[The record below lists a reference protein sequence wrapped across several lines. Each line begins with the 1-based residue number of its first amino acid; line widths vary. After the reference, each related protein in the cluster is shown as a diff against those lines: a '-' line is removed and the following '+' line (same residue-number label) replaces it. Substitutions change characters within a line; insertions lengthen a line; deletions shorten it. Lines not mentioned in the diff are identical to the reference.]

1 MWVEMGV
8 VMARELN
15 RLSSR
20 TIATKTKSGYYPDGG
35 GLYLQISATGSKSW
49 IFRYTLNGK
58 SREMGLGSLL
68 VVNPTEAR
76 QKASEARAHLLGKVD
91 PIEARNSAQNRL
103 AADQARQMTFTEC
116 AEAYIKGHASKWKNE
131 KHKSQW
137 ENTLETY
144 CGPVFG
150 NLPVNKVDT
159 GLVAKVLDPIW
170 STKHETATRVRS
182 RIENVLAWATVR
194 GYRDGDNP
202 ARWRGHLKQLLPV
215 IKKAQR
221 VKHHAALHYGDLSSF
236 MTDLKKQV
244 GIAARALEFTILT
257 AARTNEVIAATPDE
271 FDLTKGLWTIPAQRM
286 KAQKEHRVPLSPRA
300 VEIIKEMLKI
310 KGSYVFQGLNEKT
323 HLSNMAML
331 SLLKR
336 MEKTFTVHG
345 FRSTFRDWSA
355 ECTSYPREVCES
367 ALAHTVSDKV
377 EAAYRRGD
385 LFEKR
390 RKLMN
395 DWAKFCNSPKASGN
409 VVALR
414 GKSPERLNKN
424 A

>member
-1 MWVEMGV
+1 MGV
-8 VMARELN
+8 NMARELN
-15 RLSSR
+15 RLSPR
-20 TIATKTKSGYYPDGG
+20 TIATKTKSGYYADGG

-58 SREMGLGSLL
+58 SREMGLGSLM

-76 QKASEARAHLLGKVD
+76 QKAQEARGNLLVKVD

-103 AADQARQMTFTEC
+103 ADERARQMTFAEC
-116 AEAYIKGHASKWKNE
+116 AAAYIKGHGSKWKNE

-150 NLPVNKVDT
+150 NLPVNTVDT
-159 GLVAKVLDPIW
+159 ALVAKVLDPIW

-215 IKKAQR
+215 IKKTHR
-221 VKHHAALHYGDLSSF
+221 VKHHAALPYVDLNPF
-236 MTDLKKQV
+236 ITEVKAQV

-257 AARTNEVIAATPDE
+257 AARTNEVIAATSDE
-271 FDLTKGLWTIPAQRM
+271 FDLNKDLWTIPAQRM
-286 KAQKEHRVPLSPRA
+286 KAQRAHRVPLSPRA
-300 VEIIKEMLKI
+300 LEIIKEMLKI
-310 KGSYVFQGLNEKT
+310 KGSYVFQGLNEDS

-345 FRSTFRDWSA
+345 FRSTFRDWAA
-355 ECTSYPREVCES
+355 ECTSYPREVCEI
-367 ALAHTVSDKV
+367 ALAHSVGDKV

-390 RKLMN
+390 RKLMA
-395 DWAKFCNSPKASGN
+395 DWAKYCNAPKSSGN
-409 VVALR
+409 VIAIKR
-414 GKSPERLNKN
+414 KN
-424 A
+424 QK